1 LNRDHTFGTYPRL
14 ISGVTQLL
22 SSRIGRAHALLL
34 LLLSCLAGFA
44 CQGTEAKKATHLA
57 RGEQYAKDGRHGEA
71 IIEFKNVLQL
81 DPNAAGAHWDLAQSY
96 LATKK
101 IREGYWELHEAARL
115 DPKNLDAKLQYG
127 DLSRLGGETEEALKQ
142 ADEVIAADPN
152 RWAAYVLR
160 GQALEILRHPE
171 DAKEAYLK
179 AVEVAPSDSSP
190 LLVLSDYYVRTGDAK
205 SAEPLLRKLTESQPS
220 FGSFGALGGFLSRDK
235 SRDAEAEATFKEALA
250 KAKPEELSVAY
261 RMLGSF
267 YYSRDRFDDAERTLK
282 EGLEKVPGDLEIIY
296 GLARFY
302 AARGDNA
309 KADAMVEEATKAKP
323 TDVAPYL
330 TLSAYRGRKNDL
342 QGALDAVN
350 SALKVAPDNT
360 QARLRKAEL
369 LLDLGYRNANKE
381 QIAEARSIVDAILI
395 KSANSPEGLFV
406 KAKMDL
412 AEGHLPDAAAGL
424 RRAVEIRPDWAQAH
438 YLLATVLNS
447 EGDHNSAR
455 AEASRALEIDAD
467 LLDARRL
474 LASNQAALGADDL
487 AVEEGRKVLR
497 EAPDDLKIR
506 ILVAQSL
513 VRQGKLDE
521 ALAELE
527 KIPEA
532 KRDAETYYAFGR
544 IYMGMGKLDS
554 ARANLLRADAAL
566 PNQPDVLNSLLLID
580 KQTGHVRDS
589 LERILRAAGAQP
601 ANVRLEYLLGI
612 TLELSG
618 KTSDAEQV
626 FKNTIELD
634 PGYVAPYQALSV
646 LLASSGRRAEGI
658 ETYKK
663 AIEAR
668 PDVAGLHLVLG
679 TLYEGGGDTQHA
691 MEEYDKAVKLDPNL
705 AVAKNNL
712 AYLLAEQGQD
722 LIRALD
728 LAQEAKAGLPD
739 SASAADTLGWVLY
752 KKGVPSAAV
761 GYLREAEGGS
771 QAEDPSINV
780 IRLHLA
786 MAYEA
791 NGEPDKARETLER
804 AVASLDAARSKA
816 PTGAPE
822 PPQAAEVR
830 SMMERLK
837 TQAAAGPGQG

>member
-1 LNRDHTFGTYPRL
+1 
-14 ISGVTQLL
+14 LL
-22 SSRIGRAHALLL
+22 CARIGRAQALL

-44 CQGTEAKKATHLA
+44 CQGTEARKATHLA
-57 RGEQYAKDGRHGEA
+57 RGEQYAKDGKHAEA
-71 IIEFKNVLQL
+71 IIEFKSVLQL
-81 DPNAAGAHWDLAQSY
+81 DPNSAAAHWDLAKSY
-96 LATKK
+96 LATHKV
-101 IREGYWELHEAARL
+101 REGYWELHEAARL

-127 DLSRLGGETEEALKQ
+127 DISRLAGDSEEALKQ

-160 GQALEILRHPE
+160 GQALETLKRPE

-179 AVEVAPSDSSP
+179 AVEVAPDAVSP
-190 LLVLSDYYVRTGDAK
+190 LLILSDYYVRTGDAK

-235 SRDAEAEATFKEALA
+235 ARDAEAEATFKEALA

-261 RMLGSF
+261 RTLASF
-267 YYSRDRFDDAERTLK
+267 YYSRDRFADSERMLK
-282 EGLEKVPGDLEIIY
+282 EGLEKVPGDLDIIY
-296 GLARFY
+296 ALARFY
-302 AARGDNA
+302 ASQGDNA

-323 TDVAPYL
+323 NEVGPYL
-330 TLSAYRGRKNDL
+330 TLSAYRSRKGDL
-342 QGALDAVN
+342 QGALEAVE

-369 LLDLGYRNANKE
+369 LLDLGYRNSNKE
-381 QIAEARSIVDAILI
+381 QIAEAGSIVDAVL
-395 KSANSPEGLFV
+395 KSEPNSPEGFFV
-406 KAKMDL
+406 KAKMDF
-412 AEGHLPDAAAGL
+412 AQGHLPDAAAGL
-424 RRAVEIRPDWAQAH
+424 RRTVEIKPDWAQAH
-438 YLLATVLNS
+438 FLLATVLNA
-447 EGDHNSAR
+447 EGDRNGAR
-455 AEASRALEIDAD
+455 AEVSRALEIDAT

-474 LASNQAALGADDL
+474 LANIQSALGADDL

-497 EAPDDLKIR
+497 EAPDDTKTR

-513 VRQGKLDE
+513 VRQRKLDE
-521 ALAELE
+521 ALSELE

-544 IYMGMGKLDS
+544 IYMAMGKVEP
-554 ARANLLRADAAL
+554 ARVNLLRADAAS
-566 PNQPDVLNSLLLID
+566 PNNPDILNSLLLID
-580 KQTGHVRDS
+580 RQTGHLPDS
-589 LERILRAAGAQP
+589 LERIQHAVAAQP
-601 ANVRLEYLLGI
+601 SNAKLEYLYGLA
-612 TLELSG
+612 LAVSG
-618 KTSDAEQV
+618 KSSDAEQA
-626 FKNTIELD
+626 FKHAIELD
-634 PGYVAPYQALSV
+634 PRDIAPYQSLSQ
-646 LLASSGRRAEGI
+646 LLASSGRRDESI

-679 TLYEGGGDTQHA
+679 SLYEGGGDTEHA
-691 MEEYDKAVKLDPNL
+691 IEEYDKAVKLDPNL
-705 AVAKNNL
+705 AAAKNNL
-712 AYLLAEQGQD
+712 AYLLAEKGQD
-722 LIRALD
+722 LNRALD

-739 SASAADTLGWVLY
+739 NASAADTLGWVLY
-752 KKGVPSAAV
+752 KKGAPAAAV

-771 QAEDPSINV
+771 PPEDPTINV

-804 AVASLDAARSKA
+804 AVASLDAAKSKT
-816 PTGAPE
+816 PGAPE
-822 PPQAAEVR
+822 PPQAAEIR

-837 TQAAAGPGQG
+837 TQAAAAPSQG